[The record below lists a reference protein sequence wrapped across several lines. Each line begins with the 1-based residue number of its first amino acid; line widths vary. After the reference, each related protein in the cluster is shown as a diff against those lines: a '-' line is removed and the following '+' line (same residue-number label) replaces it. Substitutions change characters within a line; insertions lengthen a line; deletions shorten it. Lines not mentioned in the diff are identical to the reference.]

1 MSLSIVIIK
10 FSKQLA
16 SFQAEPELLRIETK
30 AQPEHGVSKDQKSKK
45 STGTKVSL
53 LKSIR
58 RLEEEH
64 YNMLCQKYKDEIE
77 FIRKRCPHWA
87 PTRKLFDI
95 QG

>member
-16 SFQAEPELLRIETK
+16 SFQAEPELLRIGTE
-30 AQPEHGVSKDQKSKK
+30 AQTERGVLKNRKSKK
-45 STGTKVSL
+45 PNGTKISL

-58 RLEEEH
+58 RLEQEH
-64 YNMLCQKYKDEIE
+64 YEMLFRKYRDEIE
-77 FIRKRCPHWA
+77 FIRKRCPDWE
-87 PTRKLFDI
+87 PEKKLFDI